1 MLFSYVPCHVTVMV
15 LGCPDYLQ
23 LNIHR
28 DADDELLTA
37 WEITDNEVD
46 NRMYVCSFLVLLHA
60 PTN

>member
-1 MLFSYVPCHVTVMV
+1 MV